1 MLFIA
6 CNDMCTCNFVHSEI
20 KIDSPLTFITTDS
33 LNADFT
39 TLLLDVSEILN
50 NSTNTESNLAK
61 CKKYCLLLPAGV
73 TSEDGTLSDD
83 KINKISTCVDFND
96 LFVNIRKYMS
106 WDEHRVLDQIVR
118 HCKSPEAKQKVD
130 EFEKKLAL
138 YQGLEIVCNTSEFEM
153 SNEFVK
159 FCIVINRP
167 YKELTV
173 KEYIEIKAYIVKILG
188 LNPCV
193 LKNFCKLLY
202 GSLHMEW
209 LVTIKAISH
218 ISKMV
223 HQKRD
228 IIIKEDVV
236 LVQIGDYK
244 IIEMIDKVLIEYIK
258 SYDIIAN
265 MYVYQTSTVN
275 CRFVAIYRYVLTG
288 S

>member
-1 MLFIA
+1 MLYIA
-6 CNDMCTCNFVHSEI
+6 CNDMCACNFVHSVI
-20 KIDSPLTFITTDS
+20 KIDSPPTFITTKS
-33 LNADFT
+33 LNADFAS
-39 TLLLDVSEILN
+39 LLLRVCDILSD
-50 NSTNTESNLAK
+50 STNKESSLAK

-73 TSEDGTLSDD
+73 TSEDGPLSDD
-83 KINKISTCVDFND
+83 KINKCVDFNE
-96 LFVNIRKYMS
+96 LFVNIREYMS
-106 WDEHRVLDQIVR
+106 WDEHSVLDQIVGQ
-118 HCKSPEAKQKVD
+118 CESPEAKEEVNK
-130 EFEKKLAL
+130 FEKKLAL

-159 FCIVINRP
+159 FCIVISRP
-167 YKELTV
+167 YKQLTL

-193 LKNFCKLLY
+193 LNNFCKLLY
-202 GSLHMEW
+202 DSLHMEW

-244 IIEMIDKVLIEYIK
+244 IIDKVLISK
-258 SYDIIAN
+258 LN
-265 MYVYQTSTVN
+265 VMT
-275 CRFVAIYRYVLTG
+275 
-288 S
+288 